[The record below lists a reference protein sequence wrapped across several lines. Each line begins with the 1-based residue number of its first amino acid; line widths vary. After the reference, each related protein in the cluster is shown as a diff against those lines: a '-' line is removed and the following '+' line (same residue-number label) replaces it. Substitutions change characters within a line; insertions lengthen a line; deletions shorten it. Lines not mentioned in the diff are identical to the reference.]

1 MDRDGITV
9 AVSCV
14 GLLIVDTSVPQVA
27 STLKSAEEFSPFRC
41 NIGTCR
47 TLACQSPRG
56 TCHLLSAV
64 EWDSQSHAMTYY
76 LPVEEAQLLT
86 GSDSTWKA
94 LLIRTDSWSAV
105 TASAALALSRPAEPE
120 VADIEAQD

>member
-14 GLLIVDTSVPQVA
+14 GLLIVDTSVSQVA

-56 TCHLLSAV
+56 TCHLLSVV

>member
-1 MDRDGITV
+1 M
-9 AVSCV
+9 
-14 GLLIVDTSVPQVA
+14 PQVA

-41 NIGTCR
+41 NTGTCR

-56 TCHLLSAV
+56 TCHLLSVV
-64 EWDSQSHAMTYY
+64 EWDSQSHAMTCY

-105 TASAALALSRPAEPE
+105 TASAALALSRPAE

>member
-14 GLLIVDTSVPQVA
+14 GLLIVDTSVSQVA
-27 STLKSAEEFSPFRC
+27 STLKSAEDFSPFRC
-41 NIGTCR
+41 NTGTCR

-56 TCHLLSAV
+56 TCHLLSVV
-64 EWDSQSHAMTYY
+64 EWDSQSHAMTYYY

-105 TASAALALSRPAEPE
+105 TASAALALSRPAE